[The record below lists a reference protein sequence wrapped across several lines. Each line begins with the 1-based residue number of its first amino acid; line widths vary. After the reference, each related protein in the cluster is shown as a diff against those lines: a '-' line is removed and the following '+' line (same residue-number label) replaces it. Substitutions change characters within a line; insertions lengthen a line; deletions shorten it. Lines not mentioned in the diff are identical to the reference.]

1 MKKSRWKKGLVLAL
15 LLACTGTVNVRS
27 AGHVSALEAAEQ
39 AGSPITV
46 KQYGEEE
53 DSSFSFRLKRTEH
66 TTCTW
71 KDTSGIADPQLI
83 HQTGN
88 GIERWGQMVTSDAQ
102 KGKISCYLTNMGS
115 YKGKNTNLRITFTDW
130 PSYRTE
136 SGERYYPVL
145 GVSLS
150 LTTDFYGLIFSD
162 IWYEAKMEILDDQG
176 RPLAVNMTYRAD
188 DLDFGQIF
196 GVKKSDA
203 ISGLAVPEDSRVY
216 YIDRDGFYYF
226 YADNI
231 ASNEY
236 EKYSFYQ
243 NKRLAV
249 KPGIRENSWWT
260 MPMPATRASKGELNF
275 TGCPLSRISPS

>member
-88 GIERWGQMVTSDAQ
+88 GISLLLQPPDIVP
-102 KGKISCYLTNMGS
+102 
-115 YKGKNTNLRITFTDW
+115 NLREGI
-130 PSYRTE
+130 
-136 SGERYYPVL
+136 
-145 GVSLS
+145 LS
-150 LTTDFYGLIFSD
+150 
-162 IWYEAKMEILDDQG
+162 
-176 RPLAVNMTYRAD
+176 
-188 DLDFGQIF
+188 
-196 GVKKSDA
+196 
-203 ISGLAVPEDSRVY
+203 
-216 YIDRDGFYYF
+216 
-226 YADNI
+226 
-231 ASNEY
+231 
-236 EKYSFYQ
+236 
-243 NKRLAV
+243 
-249 KPGIRENSWWT
+249 
-260 MPMPATRASKGELNF
+260 
-275 TGCPLSRISPS
+275 

>member
-1 MKKSRWKKGLVLAL
+1 MKKGRWKKGLVLAL

-196 GVKKSDA
+196 GAKKVMPYPDLRFRKTA
-203 ISGLAVPEDSRVY
+203 GYIISTGMD
-216 YIDRDGFYYF
+216 
-226 YADNI
+226 
-231 ASNEY
+231 
-236 EKYSFYQ
+236 
-243 NKRLAV
+243 
-249 KPGIRENSWWT
+249 
-260 MPMPATRASKGELNF
+260 F
-275 TGCPLSRISPS
+275 TILCGQYCFQ

>member
-162 IWYEAKMEILDDQG
+162 IWY
-176 RPLAVNMTYRAD
+176 
-188 DLDFGQIF
+188 
-196 GVKKSDA
+196 
-203 ISGLAVPEDSRVY
+203 
-216 YIDRDGFYYF
+216 
-226 YADNI
+226 
-231 ASNEY
+231 
-236 EKYSFYQ
+236 
-243 NKRLAV
+243 
-249 KPGIRENSWWT
+249 
-260 MPMPATRASKGELNF
+260 
-275 TGCPLSRISPS
+275 LSLIHI